1 MVRLKEQFQSQSC
14 DIIYAHMHRASLY
27 TYAYLHAHLLELAAL
42 DESGSRSLH
51 SEKRNTLGTGS
62 GIGLSTDDHEV
73 SMPSI
78 GDESL
83 AAIDNVVISVG
94 NGGGSHALKIRSST

>member
-1 MVRLKEQFQSQSC
+1 
-14 DIIYAHMHRASLY
+14 
-27 TYAYLHAHLLELAAL
+27 
-42 DESGSRSLH
+42 
-51 SEKRNTLGTGS
+51 
-62 GIGLSTDDHEV
+62 
-73 SMPSI
+73 MPSI